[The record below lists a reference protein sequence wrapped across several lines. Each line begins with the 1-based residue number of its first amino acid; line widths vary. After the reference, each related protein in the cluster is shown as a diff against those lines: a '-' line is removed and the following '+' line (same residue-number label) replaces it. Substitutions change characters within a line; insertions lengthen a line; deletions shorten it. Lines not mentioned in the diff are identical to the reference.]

1 MKEGEKEEVKVEE
14 EGVVEE
20 VQKPLVQIES
30 LVSLL
35 VFSAAVVVFEPLSC
49 SNCHDVV
56 GSSSFQWCTLKKP
69 SDCEQ
74 RVKTFFRYIKIR
86 IVFLDI
92 RFTLVKQ
99 KCLPH
104 MKYDIFH
111 FLINIC
117 EI

>member
-1 MKEGEKEEVKVEE
+1 MGRFQVHFDSCSSEVEELGVVEEEEVEVEVEE

-35 VFSAAVVVFEPLSC
+35 GFSAAVVVFEPLSC

-74 RVKTFFRYIKIR
+74 RFFY
-86 IVFLDI
+86 
-92 RFTLVKQ
+92 Q
-99 KCLPH
+99 G
-104 MKYDIFH
+104 Y
-111 FLINIC
+111 
-117 EI
+117 

>member
-1 MKEGEKEEVKVEE
+1 MGRCQVQYSCNYEHNLLLEVMVEGEGEE

-74 RVKTFFRYIKIR
+74 RFFY
-86 IVFLDI
+86 
-92 RFTLVKQ
+92 Q
-99 KCLPH
+99 G
-104 MKYDIFH
+104 Y
-111 FLINIC
+111 
-117 EI
+117 